1 MDVGTEQRLT
11 KLERE
16 NHRWKAAAISL
27 VILIGVGF
35 VVGAERAPAPAAIL
49 QARRIE
55 LIDSQG
61 QPGIVLESKPG
72 ENSLVVW
79 GPDHEHAVVLVS
91 QSKKASV
98 MLLKNKETPEV
109 FAQAAEEGGELGIT
123 NGIGGVTATGREVL
137 NLVGGRNGTALVQTV
152 DGRPQSRFG
161 FSKDGAAIELKTP
174 EGKTATRLLSSAQ
187 GGRVE
192 ILAADG
198 KAVWSAPPATS
209 PSK

>member
-1 MDVGTEQRLT
+1 MDNGIEQRLT
-11 KLERE
+11 KLERS
-16 NHRWKAAAISL
+16 NRRWKAATISL
-27 VILIGVGF
+27 VILIGIGC
-35 VVGAERAPAPAAIL
+35 VVGAERAPAPATIL

-61 QPGIVLESKPG
+61 QAGLVLESKPT

-98 MLLKNKETPEV
+98 MLLRNKETPEV

-123 NGIGGVTATGREVL
+123 NGVGGVTAAGREVL
-137 NLVGGRNGTALVQTV
+137 NLVGGRNGTALVQTI
-152 DGRPQSRFG
+152 DGRPQSRLSFG
-161 FSKDGAAIELKTP
+161 KDGAALELKTP
-174 EGKTATRLLSSAQ
+174 DGKTATRLTGSAH

-192 ILAADG
+192 ILGPDG
-198 KAVWSAPPATS
+198 KAVWSAPPESA

>member
-1 MDVGTEQRLT
+1 MDNALEQRLT
-11 KLERE
+11 KLERA
-16 NHRWKAAAISL
+16 NRRWRAATGSL
-27 VILIGVGF
+27 VILIGIAF

-55 LIDSQG
+55 LIDAQG
-61 QPGIVLESKPG
+61 QAAIVLEAKPT

-91 QSKKASV
+91 QSKKASL

-123 NGIGGVTATGREVL
+123 NGVGGVTATGREVL

-152 DGRPQSRFG
+152 DGRPQSRLS
-161 FSKDGAAIELKTP
+161 FSKDGAVLELKALD
-174 EGKTATRLLSSAQ
+174 GKTATRLTASAQ
-187 GGRVE
+187 GGRAE
-192 ILAADG
+192 ILAPDG
-198 KAVWSAPPATS
+198 KAVWSAPPAAS